1 MIYAIQIPV
10 IDIIIDIIKKI
21 ERMHMYVR
29 TNLIKNEQMKLLI
42 YLQDDIDVF
51 LKELI
56 ILILQKLIKNLCKT
70 VKILTLRDKCSS
82 CDE

>member
-1 MIYAIQIPV
+1 
-10 IDIIIDIIKKI
+10 
-21 ERMHMYVR
+21 MHMYVR